1 VKEISMNGFRSVRP
15 ASAPEEKALRRAPS
29 RLLRSASDREGGF
42 TLIELLLV
50 VVIIGILAAIVVPKL
65 AGRSEDARISAAKG
79 DLAAF
84 RTALSAYE
92 VDNGKYPT
100 GGLDALISKP
110 GDAKNWKGPY
120 IDRTEIPKDPWNN
133 PYIYVFPGV
142 RNEKSFDL
150 LSAGPD
156 GQVGGDDDIER

>member
-1 VKEISMNGFRSVRP
+1 MNRVRRRRSEP
-15 ASAPEEKALRRAPS
+15 HGLA
-29 RLLRSASDREGGF
+29 LRSASLKKREGGF

-79 DLAAF
+79 DLATF

-92 VDNGKYPT
+92 VDNGRYPT
-100 GGLDALISKP
+100 ELNALIAKP

-120 IDRTEIPKDPWNN
+120 IDRTEIPKDPWGKD
-133 PYIYVFPGV
+133 YVYLFPGT

-150 LSAGPD
+150 LSGGPD
-156 GQVGGDDDIER
+156 GNPGGEDDIER

>member
-1 VKEISMNGFRSVRP
+1 MNRRRSDEVT
-15 ASAPEEKALRRAPS
+15 APPRADRRRREE
-29 RLLRSASDREGGF
+29 GF

-92 VDNGKYPT
+92 VDNGRYPS
-100 GGLDALISKP
+100 GDLNGLIAKP
-110 GDAKNWKGPY
+110 ADAKNWKGPY
-120 IDRTEIPKDPWNN
+120 IDRTEIPKDPWGND
-133 PYIYVFPGV
+133 YIYVFPGV

-156 GQVGGDDDIER
+156 SAPGTDDDIER